1 MYKALDFNLKKID
14 KFHHVP
20 LLGFQGKA
28 KQASLLGGCS
38 TILIFIIV
46 LYVFVYEMY
55 LMVIFSDYYH
65 R

>member
-28 KQASLLGGCS
+28 TQASLLGGCS